1 MPRFGSCDLRV
12 RSVLRTPA
20 IANATS
26 AAIGAACV
34 SRPIIAL
41 WNTAPS
47 AGSGSFHAARSSA
60 DWVHTTQASGEG
72 RRSASTGSAHAVYH
86 GSVYSAA
93 IVYEAVAAP
102 IA

>member
-1 MPRFGSCDLRV
+1 M
-12 RSVLRTPA
+12 
-20 IANATS
+20 
-26 AAIGAACV
+26 

-72 RRSASTGSAHAVYH
+72 RRSASTGSAQAVYQ